1 MLALSVNVGARV
13 EGILEDRY
21 DVASGRRSAI
31 GAQKT
36 YGHGKPF
43 EEWEVV
49 LKDHH
54 EGYIDWAE
62 FERNQKQLAANAY
75 GRVGEVKSG
84 RGGQALLVGLLGCA
98 LSAYII
104 L

>member
-1 MLALSVNVGARV
+1 
-13 EGILEDRY
+13 
-21 DVASGRRSAI
+21 
-31 GAQKT
+31 
-36 YGHGKPF
+36 
-43 EEWEVV
+43 V

-84 RGGQALLVGLLGCA
+84 RGGQALRSVCLVAPDAAVRC
-98 LSAYII
+98 
-104 L
+104 

>member
-1 MLALSVNVGARV
+1 
-13 EGILEDRY
+13 
-21 DVASGRRSAI
+21 
-31 GAQKT
+31 
-36 YGHGKPF
+36 
-43 EEWEVV
+43 V

-84 RGGQALLVGLLGCA
+84 RGGQALRSVCLVAPDAAVASRSPIMDARDAPIAATIQTLCSVRRVA
-98 LSAYII
+98 
-104 L
+104 

>member
-1 MLALSVNVGARV
+1 VSIA
-13 EGILEDRY
+13 
-21 DVASGRRSAI
+21 RRSSM
-31 GAQKT
+31 GVRKKT

-62 FERNQKQLAANAY
+62 FEREPETARGERLWSYRRCQIQSWRPGAAGWSASL
-75 GRVGEVKSG
+75 RPMWPSRLK
-84 RGGQALLVGLLGCA
+84 VGLLCQG
-98 LSAYII
+98 S
-104 L
+104 